1 MQLSESWL
9 RRFVDPG
16 LSTDELAHALTMRG
30 LEVEDVRPVAPPFAG
45 VVVGEV
51 LDVERHPN
59 ADRLSVCRVRV
70 AADGTPLTIVCGAP
84 NVAAGIKVPCAVVGG
99 VLPPPMAGGAPFAI
113 GRATMRGVA
122 SEGMLCSA
130 RELKLSDDH
139 AGLLILAAD
148 APVGAPIRDVLDLDD
163 HVLTLKLTPNKGD
176 CLSTL
181 GVAREV
187 AALSGKPLAEPVYEP
202 VPPTIDDVLPVVV
215 EAPTLCGRFSGRIV
229 RGLDARAATPGWM
242 VDRLARS
249 GQRSVSA
256 LVDIS
261 NYVMLEVGR
270 PTHVFDLHKIH
281 GGLSVRWARDGES
294 LKMLNGVTVTLA
306 ADVGVIADAVAIES
320 LAGIMGGDA
329 TAVSLATTDIYLEAA
344 FWWPDAIRGRAR
356 RYGFSTD
363 AGQRFERGVDPATTV
378 EHIEH
383 ITRLVL
389 DICGTDATRVGP
401 VDDQVVGLPERR
413 PVRLRVAR
421 AAKVIGIDVSGD
433 EIAAVFDSFAF
444 TYDREGDGPDEV
456 FVVTAPTWRFDI
468 EIEEDLI
475 EEVARGY
482 GFERIPAHL
491 PVARHRM
498 RAQPEERRGVHALA
512 DALAARDYR
521 EAINYSFVE
530 AAWERDFAGNEQ
542 PIRLLN
548 PIAAPLAVM
557 RSSLIGSLVANVRF
571 NANRKADRVRMF
583 EVAKVYARDATVVDG
598 PVSVAGI
605 AQVLRVAAIA
615 WGGAAADQWGTAPR
629 AVDFF
634 DVKADVEALFAPLGR
649 AAAPIFAA
657 AVHPAL
663 HPGRSARITSR
674 GRPVGFCGELHPRW
688 VQEYELASA
697 PVVFEIDADALT
709 TASLPVVAAI
719 AHFPTVIRDLALIVD
734 AALPAA
740 RVLDAIGTAQEADN
754 GIVRDVRL
762 FDQYRGK
769 GLKENE
775 KSLAFRFWL
784 QDTRQTLDETAIETA
799 MANIVA
805 ALGATVGARL
815 RH

>member
-9 RRFVDPG
+9 RSFVDPD
-16 LSTDELAHALTMRG
+16 LTTDELAHALTMRG
-30 LEVEDVRPVAPPFAG
+30 LEVEDVRPVAPPFTG
-45 VVVGEV
+45 IVVGEV
-51 LDVERHPN
+51 LDVARHPN
-59 ADRLSVCRVRV
+59 ADRLSVCHVRV
-70 AADGTPLTIVCGAP
+70 APDDAPLTIVCGAP
-84 NVAAGIKVPCAVVGG
+84 NVAPGIKVPCAVVGA
-99 VLPPPMAGGAPFAI
+99 VLPPPKDGDPPFTI

-148 APVGAPIRDVLDLDD
+148 APVGAPIRHVLDLDD

-187 AALSGKPLAEPVYEP
+187 AALAGRPLAEPVYAP
-202 VPPTIDDVLPVVV
+202 VPATIDDVLPVVV

-229 RGLDARAATPGWM
+229 RGLDARAATPAWM

-270 PTHVFDLHKIH
+270 PTHVFDLQKIH

-294 LKMLNGVTVTLA
+294 LKLLNGDTVTLA
-306 ADVGVIADAVAIES
+306 SDVGVIADEGAIES

-356 RYGFSTD
+356 RYGFATD
-363 AGQRFERGVDPATTV
+363 AGHRFERGVDPGTTV
-378 EHIEH
+378 EHLEH

-389 DICGTDATRVGP
+389 DICGTGATRVGP
-401 VDDQVVGLPERR
+401 IDDQVVNLPARR
-413 PVRLRVAR
+413 PVRMRVAR
-421 AAKVIGIDVSGD
+421 ATQVIGIDVSGD
-433 EIAAVFDSFAF
+433 EIAAIFDSFAF
-444 TYDREGDGPDEV
+444 RYAREGDGPDEV

-468 EIEEDLI
+468 ELEEDLI
-475 EEVARGY
+475 EEVARGH
-482 GFERIPAHL
+482 GFEKIPAHL

-498 RAQPEERRGVHALA
+498 RAQPEQRRGIHALA

-571 NANRKADRVRMF
+571 NANRKAARVRMF
-583 EVAKVYARDATVVDG
+583 EIAKVYARDASVVDG
-598 PVSVAGI
+598 PVSVGGVS
-605 AQVLRVAAIA
+605 QVLRVAAIA
-615 WGGAAADQWGTAPR
+615 WGGAAADQWGVPPR

-634 DVKADVEALFAPLGR
+634 DLKADVEALFAPLGR
-649 AAAPIFAA
+649 DAAPVFEA

-663 HPGRSARITSR
+663 HPGRGASITSR
-674 GRPVGFCGELHPRW
+674 GRPVGFIGELHPRW
-688 VQEYELASA
+688 VQRYELPAA

-709 TASLPVVAAI
+709 AASLPAVAPVSR
-719 AHFPTVIRDLALIVD
+719 FPTVIRDLALIVD
-734 AALPAA
+734 ADLPAA
-740 RVLDAIGTAQEADN
+740 RVLDAIGTVQEPDH

-784 QDTRQTLDETAIETA
+784 QDTRQTLDETAIESA

-805 ALGATVGARL
+805 ALGTSVGARL
-815 RH
+815 RQ